1 MGRGFPAPRFPSLT
15 RLSETLHCF
24 PKVRKE
30 VIMKPVSAFF
40 CNDEAT
46 LRRVWRGEQ
55 TARAAS
61 LTDLSDVIVSEKNAA
76 EHSDLLEKVEIIFST
91 WGMPV
96 LPEELI
102 DRMKKLR
109 VIFYAASSVKTFA
122 EPYLK
127 RGAAVVPAA
136 FANGEF
142 VARFAMSEIFLSGK
156 NYYRKLLG
164 LPGTVSA
171 HGSHQMTVGVIGAGN
186 IGRLMIRMLLA
197 EGHRVLVYDPYLH
210 EDLGA
215 EQVTLEKMFA
225 EADIV
230 TNHAPNT
237 PETEGM
243 LGGKLFASMKPG
255 ATFVNTGR
263 GATVKEDELCGVF
276 ASRPDLTALLD
287 VTFPEPP
294 VKDSPITKTKN
305 ILLTPH
311 IAGAIG
317 TEVTHMADWCLDEYE
332 EFAKNGRCGG
342 QITFE
347 SLPRLS

>member
-1 MGRGFPAPRFPSLT
+1 
-15 RLSETLHCF
+15 
-24 PKVRKE
+24 
-30 VIMKPVSAFF
+30 MKPVSAFF

-46 LRRVWRGEQ
+46 IRRVWREEQ
-55 TARAAS
+55 IARAAS
-61 LTDLSDVIVSEKNAA
+61 LTELSDVIISEKNAA
-76 EHSDLLEKVEIIFST
+76 EHMDLLEKVEVIFST

-102 DRMKKLR
+102 DRMKRLR
-109 VIFYAASSVKTFA
+109 VIFYAASSVKYFA

-136 FANGEF
+136 YANGEF

-156 NYYRKLLG
+156 NYYRRLLG
-164 LPGTVSA
+164 LPGSVAA
-171 HGSHQMTVGVIGAGN
+171 HGSHHMTVGVIGAGN

-197 EGHRVLVYDPYLH
+197 EGHRVLVYDPYLN

-215 EQVTLEKMFA
+215 EKTSLETIFA
-225 EADIV
+225 QSDIV

-237 PETEGM
+237 PETVGM
-243 LGGKLFASMKPG
+243 LGGSLFAAMKQG
-255 ATFVNTGR
+255 ATFINTGR
-263 GATVKEDELCGVF
+263 GASVKEDELVEVF
-276 ASRPDLTALLD
+276 TSRPDLTALLD

-294 VKDSPITKTKN
+294 AEGSPITKTKN

-332 EFAKNGRCGG
+332 EFAGKGSCGG
-342 QITFE
+342 QITLE